1 MQVSCSGKKRWK
13 DITNSQNNDHLTDI
27 LLYISHFKGRLAVS
41 VQPLRI
47 GRCSQF
53 DAFYGYL
60 DFVSKKSDHFSL
72 ICREFRNIST
82 QINISYSLTF

>member
-1 MQVSCSGKKRWK
+1 MQLSSYEKKKIESYYEYLKKWPF
-13 DITNSQNNDHLTDI
+13 TDI
-27 LLYISHFKGRLAVS
+27 LVCISHFKGRLAVS

-60 DFVSKKSDHFSL
+60 DFVSKKSYHFSL
-72 ICREFRNIST
+72 ICRKFGNI
-82 QINISYSLTF
+82 LT